1 MAADAR
7 PVGPHRGAGRRL
19 PLHSS
24 EAHRLADMVV
34 EVIAGC
40 RRSVARKA
48 AAGMPAFVRM
58 QREGILDALDNQRRA
73 AERSRSLIEDAALM
87 GV

>member
-1 MAADAR
+1 
-7 PVGPHRGAGRRL
+7 
-19 PLHSS
+19 
-24 EAHRLADMVV
+24 
-34 EVIAGC
+34 
-40 RRSVARKA
+40 
-48 AAGMPAFVRM
+48 MPAFVRM

>member
-1 MAADAR
+1 MAPLGAR
-7 PVGPHRGAGRRL
+7 CVW
-19 PLHSS
+19 
-24 EAHRLADMVV
+24 
-34 EVIAGC
+34 
-40 RRSVARKA
+40 
-48 AAGMPAFVRM
+48 MPAFVRM